1 MDNKPDLIN
10 KITWDGID
18 VTFKIYLTKD
28 FDHLT
33 NITQEYALVL
43 NERNEILLV
52 SAKDMVWQL
61 PGGGVEPDENR
72 IDTLIRE
79 LDEEA
84 AIVPDPNS
92 VKPFFYQD
100 VYWHEDGTEVFKGSQ
115 VRYICKPKTIKRFEA
130 DPDRG
135 HIVNHQWTKLEDLD
149 TYLKWGPT
157 AGFIQKHLP
166 NYL

>member
-18 VTFKIYLTKD
+18 VTFKIYLSES

-33 NITQEYALVL
+33 AVSQVYGIVL
-43 NERNEILLV
+43 NNNDEILLV
-52 SAKDMVWQL
+52 SAKDAIWGL
-61 PGGGVEPDENR
+61 PGGGVEPGEYG

-84 AIVPDPNS
+84 AIVPSLDS
-92 VKPFFYQD
+92 IKPFFYQD
-100 VYWHEDGTEVFKGSQ
+100 VYWYEDGAEVFKGSQ
-115 VRYICKPKTIKRFEA
+115 VRYICRPEMIKEFKE
-130 DPDRG
+130 DPDGG

-149 TYLKWGPT
+149 TYLNWGPT

-166 NYL
+166 ELL